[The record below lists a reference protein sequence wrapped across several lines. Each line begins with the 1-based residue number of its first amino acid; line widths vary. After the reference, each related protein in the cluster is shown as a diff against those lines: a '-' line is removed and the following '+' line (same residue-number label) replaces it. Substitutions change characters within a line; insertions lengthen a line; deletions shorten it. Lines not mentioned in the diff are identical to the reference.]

1 MSKPFYVK
9 FEVPKE
15 LTDAAYEALQVALDT
30 GKVKKGTN
38 ETTKAVERG
47 VAILVYIAEDVQPP
61 EIVAHLP
68 LLCDEMRIQYI
79 YVPSKSRLG
88 MSINIPVGSAAAS
101 IIDPGDAN
109 DLVLEILSRLNTIK
123 GKETR

>member
-9 FEVPKE
+9 FEVTKE
-15 LTDAAYEALQVALDT
+15 LTEAAYEALQVALDT

-47 VAILVYIAEDVQPP
+47 IAKLVYIAEDVQPP

-79 YVPSKSRLG
+79 YVPSKNRLG
-88 MSINIPVGSAAAS
+88 MSINLPVGSAAAS

-109 DLVLEILSRLNTIK
+109 DLVQEILSRLNTIK
-123 GKETR
+123 GEAIQ

>member
-1 MSKPFYVK
+1 M
-9 FEVPKE
+9 
-15 LTDAAYEALQVALDT
+15 ALDT

-47 VAILVYIAEDVQPP
+47 IAKLVYISEDVQPP

-79 YVPSKSRLG
+79 YVPSKNRLG
-88 MSINIPVGSAAAS
+88 MSINIPVGSAAVS
-101 IIDPGDAN
+101 IIDLGDAS
-109 DLVLEILSRLNTIK
+109 DLVQEILSRLNAIK
-123 GKETR
+123 GEENQ

>member
-15 LTDAAYEALQVALDT
+15 LTEAAYEALQVALDT

-47 VAILVYIAEDVQPP
+47 IAKLVYIAEDVQPP
-61 EIVAHLP
+61 EVVAHLP

-79 YVPSKSRLG
+79 YVPSKNRLG

-109 DLVLEILSRLNTIK
+109 DLVQEILSRLNAIK
-123 GKETR
+123 GEENQ

>member
-15 LTDAAYEALQVALDT
+15 LTGAAYEALQVALDT

-47 VAILVYIAEDVQPP
+47 IAKLVYIAEDVQPP

-79 YVPSKSRLG
+79 YVPSKNRLG
-88 MSINIPVGSAAAS
+88 MSINIPVGSAAAC

-109 DLVLEILSRLNTIK
+109 DLVQEILSRLKTIK
-123 GKETR
+123 GEETQ

>member
-15 LTDAAYEALQVALDT
+15 LTEAAYEALQVALDT

-47 VAILVYIAEDVQPP
+47 IAKLVYIAEDVQPP

-79 YVPSKSRLG
+79 YVPSKNRLG

-109 DLVLEILSRLNTIK
+109 DLVQEILSRLKTIK
-123 GKETR
+123 GEETQ

>member
-15 LTDAAYEALQVALDT
+15 LTEAAYEALQVALDT

-47 VAILVYIAEDVQPP
+47 IAKLVYIAEDVQPP

-79 YVPSKSRLG
+79 YVPSKNRLG

-109 DLVLEILSRLNTIK
+109 DLVQEILSRLNTII
-123 GKETR
+123 GAETQ